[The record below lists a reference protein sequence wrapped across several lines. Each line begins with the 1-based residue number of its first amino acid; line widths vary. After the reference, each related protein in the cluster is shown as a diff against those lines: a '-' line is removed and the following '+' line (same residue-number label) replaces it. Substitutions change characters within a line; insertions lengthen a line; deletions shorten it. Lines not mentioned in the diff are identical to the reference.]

1 MSRESNENHD
11 SDLLLLEEVAEI
23 TRLSTSTLRW
33 LRHRNE
39 GPPGFKMGRR
49 VMFRRTAVLEWIRE
63 HEKAQQ

>member
-1 MSRESNENHD
+1 MSRESNEKD
-11 SDLLLLEEVAEI
+11 DDDLLLLEEVAEI

-33 LRHRNE
+33 LRHKGE

-63 HEKAQQ
+63 HEQAQQ

>member
-1 MSRESNENHD
+1 MSRESTENHD

-49 VMFRRTAVLEWIRE
+49 VMFRRAAVEAWISERE
-63 HEKAQQ
+63 RAQQ

>member
-1 MSRESNENHD
+1 MSRESNEND
-11 SDLLLLEEVAEI
+11 DDDLLLLEEVAAI

-33 LRHRNE
+33 LRHKGE

-63 HEKAQQ
+63 HEQAQQ

>member
-11 SDLLLLEEVAEI
+11 SDLLLLEEVAEM

-49 VMFRRTAVLEWIRE
+49 VMFRRAAVEAWISERE
-63 HEKAQQ
+63 RAAQ

>member
-1 MSRESNENHD
+1 MSRESNEND
-11 SDLLLLEEVAEI
+11 DDDLLLLEEVAEI

-33 LRHRNE
+33 LRHQGE

-63 HEKAQQ
+63 HEQAQQ

>member
-1 MSRESNENHD
+1 MGRESDENHD

-49 VMFRRTAVLEWIRE
+49 VMFRRAAVEAWISERE
-63 HEKAQQ
+63 RAPQ